1 MQNHHIERHEKPAV
15 ANSIAKYTRLCKGR
29 EERFFIMRNSELKKK
44 TPSEEKPRKGNA
56 IAHNQH
62 IRGEGQRTL
71 TAGPLRNA
79 AGQ

>member
-1 MQNHHIERHEKPAV
+1 MIYFAFGTSRHLGLKTAGEVADLQQKLGKLADALVLDLSLIHIW
-15 ANSIAKYTRLCKGR
+15 
-29 EERFFIMRNSELKKK
+29 
-44 TPSEEKPRKGNA
+44 NA

>member
-1 MQNHHIERHEKPAV
+1 MHTKFIIHHSE
-15 ANSIAKYTRLCKGR
+15 LCGGA
-29 EERFFIMRNSELKKK
+29 LKKK

-56 IAHNQH
+56 IVHNQH

>member
-1 MQNHHIERHEKPAV
+1 MQGAIGKIFL
-15 ANSIAKYTRLCKGR
+15 IA
-29 EERFFIMRNSELKKK
+29 ESEIKKK

-56 IAHNQH
+56 IAHNQN

>member
-1 MQNHHIERHEKPAV
+1 MQGARGKIFHNAEFRI
-15 ANSIAKYTRLCKGR
+15 
-29 EERFFIMRNSELKKK
+29 KKK